1 MVKVIR
7 RWYERNFHDEEAV
20 LLLLLLVVG
29 VAVVVFYG
37 GILTPVIGALVL
49 AFLLQGL
56 VGQLLRW
63 RCPHLLAVSLST
75 LLLVTI
81 MVVSLIGLLPLVRDQ
96 GNNMVQELPRIIAL
110 LQEQLGL
117 LPERYPG
124 FLTPSQA
131 AELSELLNREL
142 RDFGQQASTFLIAN
156 ISNIFSFIVYL
167 ILVPIMVFFFLKD
180 KDLLLGWCGRFLPE
194 ERPLLNTIY
203 EEMNDQMANYV
214 RGKAIEMFIVGGV
227 SFFAFS
233 WLELNYA
240 ALLAIL
246 VGLSVIVPY
255 IGAFLVT
262 IPVLL
267 VAFLQWGWGS
277 EFIWLSVI
285 YFLIQALDGNVLVP
299 LLFSEAVNLHPI
311 AILLAILF
319 FGGIWGLWGVFFA
332 IPLATL
338 IKAVLNAWPN
348 LEERGDAAQSASEAD
363 A

>member
-7 RWYERNFHDEEAV
+7 QWYERNFHDEEAV

-29 VAVVVFYG
+29 IAVVVFYG
-37 GILTPVIGALVL
+37 GILAPVIGALVL
-49 AFLLQGL
+49 AFLLQG
-56 VGQLLRW
+56 VVMQLSRW
-63 RCPHLLAVSLST
+63 RVPHLVAVSVST
-75 LLLVTI
+75 LLLITLL
-81 MVVSLIGLLPLVRDQ
+81 VVSLIGLLPLLRDQ
-96 GNNMVQELPRIIAL
+96 VNNMVQELPRIITL

-124 FLTPSQA
+124 FLTPSQV

-142 RDFGQQASTFLIAN
+142 RDFGQLVSTFLLSN
-156 ISNIFSFIVYL
+156 ISNVLSFIVYL
-167 ILVPIMVFFFLKD
+167 VLVPIMVFFFLKD
-180 KDLLLGWCGRFLPE
+180 KDQLLGWCGRFLPD

-203 EEMNDQMANYV
+203 EEMNVQMANYV

-227 SFFAFS
+227 SFFAFA

-246 VGLSVIVPY
+246 VGLSVIIPY

-277 EFIWLSVI
+277 EFIWLTVV
-285 YFLIQALDGNVLVP
+285 YLLIQALDGNVLVP

-348 LEERGDAAQSASEAD
+348 LEERNDSAELPGEA
-363 A
+363 